1 MRIPKDRLPA
11 SAVSN
16 PSDPRRAPRLVER
29 EMVVEYW
36 DGIAPAGRGIRD
48 ISESGAYICTTEKWY
63 SGAII
68 RLVFRGRE
76 PKTSVPVLAQVV
88 RQGKDGFAMEFLFNT
103 FRQRE
108 EFRKFLAALP
118 PAAKIPPPPA
128 PAANA
133 AEQPAPAA
141 GTPPQPEPAPAAPPT
156 K

>member
-11 SAVSN
+11 SAVSD
-16 PSDPRRAPRLVER
+16 PSDPRRARRRIEG

-36 DGIAPAGRGIRD
+36 DGVAPAGPGIRD
-48 ISESGAYICTTEKWY
+48 ISESGAYIRTTEKWY

-76 PKTSVPVLAQVV
+76 QKTSVPVLAQVV
-88 RQGKDGFAMEFLFNT
+88 RQGTDGFAMEFMFNN

-118 PAAKIPPPPA
+118 PAAKITPRPA
-128 PAANA
+128 
-133 AEQPAPAA
+133 
-141 GTPPQPEPAPAAPPT
+141 QPEPAPTAPAI

>member
-16 PSDPRRAPRLVER
+16 PSDPRRAPRLAER

-36 DGIAPAGRGIRD
+36 DGVAPAGPGIRD
-48 ISESGAYICTTEKWY
+48 ISESGAYIRTTEKWY

-68 RLVFRGRE
+68 RLLFRGRE
-76 PKTSVPVLAQVV
+76 LKTSVSVLAQVV

-103 FRQRE
+103 FRERE
-108 EFRKFLAALP
+108 EFRRFLASLL
-118 PAAKIPPPPA
+118 PAAKTA
-128 PAANA
+128 P
-133 AEQPAPAA
+133 QPAPAA
-141 GTPPQPEPAPAAPPT
+141 SSTPQPEPPASAV

>member
-1 MRIPKDRLPA
+1 MRIPKDRLPP

-16 PSDPRRAPRLVER
+16 PSDPRRARRLVEG

-36 DGIAPAGRGIRD
+36 DGVAPAGRGIHD

-68 RLVFRGRE
+68 RLVFRGRD

-88 RQGKDGFAMEFLFNT
+88 RQGKDGFAMEFMFNT

-108 EFRKFLAALP
+108 EFRKFLAAIP
-118 PAAKIPPPPA
+118 PAAKSA
-128 PAANA
+128 P
-133 AEQPAPAA
+133 QPAPA
-141 GTPPQPEPAPAAPPT
+141 PAVSPVPAI

>member
-1 MRIPKDRLPA
+1 MRIPKDRLPV
-11 SAVSN
+11 SAVSDS
-16 PSDPRRAPRLVER
+16 SDPRRARRLVEG

-36 DGIAPAGRGIRD
+36 DGVAPAGPGIRD
-48 ISESGAYICTTEKWY
+48 ISESGAYIRTTEKWY

-88 RQGKDGFAMEFLFNT
+88 RQGKDGFAMEFMFHT

-108 EFRKFLAALP
+108 DFRKFLAAIP
-118 PAAKIPPPPA
+118 PAAKSAPPPA
-128 PAANA
+128 PPPSVAAA
-133 AEQPAPAA
+133 
-141 GTPPQPEPAPAAPPT
+141 PEPAPAI

>member
-1 MRIPKDRLPA
+1 MRLPKDRLPA
-11 SAVSN
+11 PAVSN
-16 PSDPRRAPRLVER
+16 PSDPRRASRRVEG

-36 DGIAPAGRGIRD
+36 DGVAPAGRGIRD

-76 PKTSVPVLAQVV
+76 VKTSVPVLAQVV
-88 RQGKDGFAMEFLFNT
+88 RQGSDGFAMEFMFNT

-108 EFRKFLAALP
+108 EFRKFLASVP
-118 PAAKIPPPPA
+118 PAAKIA
-128 PAANA
+128 P
-133 AEQPAPAA
+133 Q
-141 GTPPQPEPAPAAPPT
+141 PPQPEPTPAAPAV